1 VIPPDLALP
10 LLDPPYDQALV
21 EAIEYV
27 FDAHDDV
34 VAINLGGSVSR
45 GEADARSDLDL
56 YVVIGGELRHRDQ
69 RMFSGVPVE
78 MFFNPEARARKS
90 FDEDRRQG
98 RAPGIA
104 LMAFGH
110 IVYDPSGVFAR
121 LREEA
126 LAAMEAGP
134 AVPDDQV
141 TMQKYGAVD
150 QLDNAIDVV
159 ERDPAM
165 AKMLATEAVSQA
177 IAVWFIER
185 GGWMPRAKDRL
196 AALRRVDP
204 EAADAVE
211 EFMASGDVTDAESA
225 IAMLLGVS
233 GFFEWESI
241 PEP

>member
-1 VIPPDLALP
+1 VIPPDLDLP
-10 LLDPPYDQALV
+10 PLDPPYDQALV

-27 FDAHDDV
+27 FDVHDDV
-34 VAINLGGSVSR
+34 VAINLAGSVSR
-45 GEADARSDLDL
+45 GEVDERSDIDL
-56 YVVIGGELRHRDQ
+56 YVIIGGDLRHRDQ
-69 RMFSGVPVE
+69 RIFSGVPAE
-78 MFFNPEARARKS
+78 MFFNPEQRARKS
-90 FDEDRRQG
+90 FDADRLQG

-110 IVYDPSGVFAR
+110 IIYDPDGVFAK
-121 LREEA
+121 LRQDA

-134 AVPDDQV
+134 AVPDEQV
-141 TMQKYGAVD
+141 TMQRYASVD
-150 QLDNAIDVV
+150 RLDNALDVAQ
-159 ERDPAM
+159 RDPAM
-165 AKMLATEAVSQA
+165 ARMLATEAVSQA

-196 AALRRVDP
+196 EALRRVDP

-211 EFMASGDVTDAESA
+211 QFMESGEVADAESA
-225 IAMLLGVS
+225 IGVLLGVS

>member
-1 VIPPDLALP
+1 MIPPDLDLP
-10 LLDPPYDQALV
+10 SLDPPYDQALV
-21 EAIEYV
+21 EAIEYA

-34 VAINLGGSVSR
+34 IAINLAGSVPR
-45 GEADARSDLDL
+45 GEADDRSDLDL
-56 YVVIGGELRHRDQ
+56 YVIIDGDLRHRDQ
-69 RMFSGVPVE
+69 RIFSGVPVE
-78 MFFNPEARARKS
+78 MFFNPESRARKS
-90 FDEDRRQG
+90 FEEDRLQG

-110 IVYDPSGVFAR
+110 IVYDPAGVFAR
-121 LREEA
+121 LREDA

-134 AVPDDQV
+134 AVPEDQV
-141 TMQKYGAVD
+141 TMRKYGAVD
-150 QLDNAIDVV
+150 QLDNALDVA
-159 ERDPAM
+159 ERDPAL
-165 AKMLATEAVSQA
+165 ARMLATEAVAQA

-196 AALRRVDP
+196 EALRRVDP

-211 EFMASGDVTDAESA
+211 EFMESGDVTDAESA
-225 IAMLLGVS
+225 IGVLLGVS